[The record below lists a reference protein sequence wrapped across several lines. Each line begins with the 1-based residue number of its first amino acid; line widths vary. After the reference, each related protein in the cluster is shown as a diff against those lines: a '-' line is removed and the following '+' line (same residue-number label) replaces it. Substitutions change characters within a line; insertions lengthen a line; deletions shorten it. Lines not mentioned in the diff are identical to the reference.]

1 MPIVFAQPDP
11 VAPQLSAA
19 AGYAQEFAQLF
30 PSIASLARA
39 SADRQQQGNFAA
51 AQGYQQQQQ
60 ANAGQSNQAAMQT
73 QALQAQADM
82 QGSAQAQHAA
92 MPYIQADAQLQ
103 QEQATQQWM
112 QSQAWTATDEAQLS
126 QASNGWAQIQADP
139 GLNDMEKQQAAQQYM
154 PYIQQAQQRKQASQL
169 LLQTQQQK
177 LQAAQAAHLEGMNS
191 LNTMNWGKT
200 LKQSMFQ
207 DGDGNW
213 VLPLPNGQVHV
224 TPAAKEAKDTSG
236 ADEYKAQQDE
246 TKNRREDH
254 KFWSAEHDKAIATVT
269 KWEQEED
276 EIKND
281 EGKTIS
287 KKPKYPDLKNQET
300 FDANVHKIMVQK
312 GLGGDPEAFITKR
325 AAERAARNGTPAAS
339 PQTQPTPTPQQ
350 EQPKI
355 GAKANNTDQPPFEFN
370 NGKRTQ
376 SQDQAVEAFNDYHK
390 LITESNLWNTNR
402 KDYQSAKDVL
412 ASAQKELERWGSEAA
427 MDPGAKKFYDANLA
441 HFNAVVGTALA
452 EKKKA
457 EQSQQPKVDPYNPPR
472 AGLPSW

>member
-103 QEQATQQWM
+103 QQQATQQWM

-126 QASNGWAQIQADP
+126 QAQNGWAQIQADP
-139 GLNDMEKQQAAQQYM
+139 GLNDGEKQQAAQQYM

-224 TPAAKEAKDTSG
+224 TPAAKEGKDTET
-236 ADEYKAQQDE
+236 ADKLKQDAFTAKQQDTE
-246 TKNRREDH
+246 VKHQRDDH
-254 KFWSAEHDKAIATVT
+254 KFWSDEHDKALKLVT
-269 KWEQEED
+269 GWAHEMGEADENGKKHPRYPELAKQE
-276 EIKND
+276 N
-281 EGKTIS
+281 
-287 KKPKYPDLKNQET
+287 

-312 GLGGDPEAFITKR
+312 GLGGDPEDFVKKR
-325 AAERAARNGTPAAS
+325 SAERSGMRGEK
-339 PQTQPTPTPQQ
+339 PQQPTAQPASTPPTN
-350 EQPKI
+350 EQKI
-355 GAKANNTDQPPFEFN
+355 GASGNATQAQPATEPKPFKF
-370 NGKRTQ
+370 
-376 SQDQAVEAFNDYHK
+376 SQEKKTPKQQEAVESFKELHDT
-390 LITESNLWNTNR
+390 ISQSNLWNTNP
-402 KDYQSAKDVL
+402 KLYQEAK
-412 ASAQKELERWGSEAA
+412 SNLENMQREIEKYGEVPA
-427 MDPGAKKFYDANLA
+427 MPDKVREWYNANEQRYKAIVTPFLM
-441 HFNAVVGTALA
+441 
-452 EKKKA
+452 KKKGDKDLKDFV
-457 EQSQQPKVDPYNPPR
+457 PTGY
-472 AGLPSW
+472 